1 MCAYNVRQNKSLDH
15 EPAKGAARTANGLR
29 EIGAWALGLGVM
41 YLVFWLVKRFL
52 F

>member
-15 EPAKGAARTANGLR
+15 EPAKGAARTANSLR
-29 EIGAWALGLGVM
+29 ELGAWALGLGVM
-41 YLVFWLVKRFL
+41 YLVFWLVRRFL